1 MEFSPDGKVLALAD
15 EDSLQ
20 LIDIAQG
27 KVRWTASYK
36 DKIHRPEVQWVSTKK
51 PWPEKI
57 VWLHG
62 GDVGIFFQVGE
73 LWTWK
78 TSDGT
83 PAKHYTSQATKP
95 LAVAKDAPVL
105 AFTQDGRSLQ
115 FLDTSTGKVLQPVEG
130 HRNPPSVLFRSDG
143 SLISYD
149 ERKICLWTGGDWRL
163 RTSFEFHDKG
173 QRYYVGP
180 SQNFFVRTVG
190 TKVETRNLESGKVI
204 KEWTLKSSSGFRFPL
219 AGREDSGSRL
229 SLPVLPVRRTAIQSP
244 RTIVRPTPGCFLR
257 RAEGNCP
264 PLSALGNQSVSD
276 ESVAR
281 SQASR
286 LS

>member
-1 MEFSPDGKVLALAD
+1 MGFDQETLAG
-15 EDSLQ
+15 EDC
-20 LIDIAQG
+20 
-27 KVRWTASYK
+27 
-36 DKIHRPEVQWVSTKK
+36 
-51 PWPEKI
+51 
-57 VWLHG
+57 WLHG

-149 ERKICLWTGGDWRL
+149 ERKICLWTGGDWHCGSFIRVATTKDSATTSAPARISSFAPSEQRSKRGTWRAARSSRNGHSESIRISL
-163 RTSFEFHDKG
+163 SSCRTGRQWQQAIFTSFTSPKN
-173 QRYYVGP
+173 R
-180 SQNFFVRTVG
+180 N
-190 TKVETRNLESGKVI
+190 TKSPNDC
-204 KEWTLKSSSGFRFPL
+204 SSDSWMFP
-219 AGREDSGSRL
+219 
-229 SLPVLPVRRTAIQSP
+229 
-244 RTIVRPTPGCFLR
+244 
-257 RAEGNCP
+257 
-264 PLSALGNQSVSD
+264 
-276 ESVAR
+276 
-281 SQASR
+281 
-286 LS
+286 